1 MSLQVRLSAL
11 IDAIGADIKALQASS
26 GGGSSGPTQPLLVSA
41 LNDDFE
47 SGDLSKWTTVT
58 QEGDGTFVNSTNFR
72 TGTRGAT
79 STVSANTGS
88 KANLQEALGSTNTV
102 VLFGGDWRVRAEGAS
117 GSNVPFTRAFQGS
130 QRLADIYRNN
140 INGQLWARVTKADGV
155 AFNFIDLGVTLPLNT
170 WASVVWSYD
179 TSGNL
184 YVAVNGS
191 VLYQGVITDRFAATK
206 IDLAYVG
213 AEHPVQVGT
222 FDVDNL
228 SIAAQSAL
236 DPTGGESHS
245 WSTTTQTGFATDTYM
260 AGSAIAIPKGKL
272 KVGTKVRWK
281 FNCSK
286 TAAGVATPIITIRS
300 GTNGSTA
307 DSSRGTLTFAAQTA
321 VSDEGVF
328 EIEGTVRA
336 IGSSTVIQFMGSIG
350 HRLATTGISTGNN
363 SIAIL
368 TTSAFDST
376 GTNLKIGFSL
386 NAGSSASWTVNL
398 CNGELINVAP

>member
-11 IDAIGADIKALQASS
+11 ITAIGADIKALQAAS
-26 GGGSSGPTQPLLVSA
+26 GGGGGSAGPGLVSA

-79 STVSANTGS
+79 STVTANTGS
-88 KANLQEALGSTNTV
+88 KANLQEALGNANTAV
-102 VLFGGDWRVRAEGAS
+102 MFAGDWRVRAEGAS
-117 GSNVPFTRAFQGS
+117 GSNVPFTRAFQGT

-140 INGQLWARVTKADGV
+140 IDGKLWARVTQPDGV
-155 AFNFIDLGVTLPLNT
+155 AYNFFDLGVTLALNT
-170 WASVVWSYD
+170 WANIVWSFD
-179 TSGNL
+179 TTGKL
-184 YVAVNGS
+184 YIVVNGT
-191 VLYQGVITDRFAATK
+191 VVYNAVVANRFAATK

-213 AEHPVQVGT
+213 AEHPLQVGT
-222 FDVDNL
+222 FDVDNM
-228 SIAAQSAL
+228 SISAQAVI

-245 WSTTTQTGFATDTYM
+245 YSTTTQTGFATDTYM
-260 AGSAIAIPKGKL
+260 AGSAIPIPKGKL
-272 KVGTKVRWK
+272 KVGTKIRWK

-286 TAAGVATPIITIRS
+286 TAAGVVAPVITVRS

-307 DSSRGTLTFAAQTA
+307 DSSRGTMTFAAQTA
-321 VSDEGVF
+321 AIDSGVF

-336 IGSSTVIQFMGSIG
+336 IGASTVIQFMGTLG
-350 HRLATTGISTGNN
+350 HVLAATGLSTANH
-363 SIAIL
+363 SVAIL

-386 NAGSSASWTVNL
+386 NAGSSAAWTVNL
-398 CNGELINVAP
+398 CNGELTNIAP